1 MEKGDIQRK
10 GNETGNRKRH
20 GCNREQRES
29 DSWRRDGRKRDDD
42 GRRSNRGGSLGR
54 EITHTRPRLNIMRAM
69 FQGTRAREQIPRE
82 SERANVRTT
91 TTMTMTTTTTTVS
104 LLSSVVSLS
113 IVALADANARSCIVG
128 AYCTHT
134 RRCSQPR
141 PRPTELA

>member
-1 MEKGDIQRK
+1 MQRK
-10 GNETGNRKRH
+10 GNETRKRK
-20 GCNREQRES
+20 REQRES
-29 DSWRRDGRKRDDD
+29 DSWTRRGGTGRKRDDD

-69 FQGTRAREQIPRE
+69 FPRDESARANTSTE
-82 SERANVRTT
+82 SERASEHGERTERRRRRRRRCLF
-91 TTMTMTTTTTTVS
+91 S
-104 LLSSVVSLS
+104 LRLCRLS
-113 IVALADANARSCIVG
+113 IVALAGANARSCIVG